1 LIGGVSLSPWRT
13 VALLAVRAI
22 LGISC
27 LLLGVALLLC
37 QGEGAGVTADIAPR
51 SAVSWV
57 RTADGWERPDTWLSV
72 TAWRPALHP
81 LVVAAGQGLLSVFG
95 LVLFHRGET

>member
-1 LIGGVSLSPWRT
+1 M
-13 VALLAVRAI
+13 RAI

-37 QGEGAGVTADIAPR
+37 QGEGAGVTEDMWPR
-51 SAVSWV
+51 AAISWV
-57 RTADGWERPDTWLSV
+57 RTTDGWERPDRWSSSSV
-72 TAWRPALHP
+72 WRPALHP

-95 LVLFHRGET
+95 LVLFHRDES